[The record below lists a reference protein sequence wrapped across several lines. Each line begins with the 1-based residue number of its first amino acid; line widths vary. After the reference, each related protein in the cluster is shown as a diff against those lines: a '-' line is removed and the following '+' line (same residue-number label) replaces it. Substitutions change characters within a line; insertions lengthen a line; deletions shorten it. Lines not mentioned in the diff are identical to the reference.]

1 MSPLHCLVELCSLMF
16 YSFLLCF
23 LFVGESLFCGVI
35 ITIIFVF
42 RYRGIYH
49 DLDVSVKIIRSEQ
62 LNEALKVEFAQEVMI
77 LR

>member
-1 MSPLHCLVELCSLMF
+1 M
-16 YSFLLCF
+16 
-23 LFVGESLFCGVI
+23 GESLFCGVI
-35 ITIIFVF
+35 ITIIFFF